1 MSSIRK
7 STRVRTLTPKM
18 RTCLSDSTNKQ
29 AIDSA
34 RSKRSRSEDLPIKRR
49 RIVDEEDNSDK
60 IDPVEK
66 LLSLPNLNN
75 DILLD
80 LAEEASERDED
91 EEDEEED
98 EDETRNELVPPNFT
112 KILHDNIRSY
122 YSNFRKSP
130 IEIYNDNS
138 SFAFLNKKEEPDVS
152 NFSSRSNSNAATASL
167 TTPLSPQTPTSNV
180 PFFRNVNFSG
190 SSRSDYTIDDY
201 FSYDELTDNDTE
213 ESLSPTDKPGVKE
226 VSPATSTSS
235 VYFPDSFNNKMSFHY
250 RHNHSNLNLSDGFDS
265 GAVSPLSPGSTVD
278 LPNLNYGGS
287 DNQDIFK
294 YLNKR
299 SVLSGKASEMVGTG
313 KFLINDFFL

>member
-18 RTCLSDSTNKQ
+18 RTY
-29 AIDSA
+29 SA
-34 RSKRSRSEDLPIKRR
+34 RSKRSRSEDSPIKRR

-75 DILLD
+75 DIL
-80 LAEEASERDED
+80 DED

-138 SFAFLNKKEEPDVS
+138 SFAFLNKKEEPDQ
-152 NFSSRSNSNAATASL
+152 RCHCY
-167 TTPLSPQTPTSNV
+167 NV

-265 GAVSPLSPGSTVD
+265 GA
-278 LPNLNYGGS
+278 
-287 DNQDIFK
+287 DIFK